1 MNAANPVA
9 GSSFKEVAR
18 EAGNRAGRTF
28 LALLVVGIAIA
39 VGVAVPYL
47 LSEQISS
54 WAPAGLA
61 FGAATVLAVLR
72 DLLQTLPTAV
82 EYIVSA
88 VTTSLPKLF
97 AQVAV
102 AALGVG
108 FAWYATVPGATLPAT
123 PERSLNLNVG
133 GTLPPIVLNDG
144 GSIFATYLIFDEWQ
158 SKLPADDAQLQQ
170 VDALVQT
177 LAQCIQRSDD
187 RVELLIRAYA
197 SSSGPDARNLDLYR
211 DRGTYVD
218 ELLKGRIA
226 ALAAA
231 QRAQFKVEVL
241 EWKSLE
247 AMKLRRL
254 FKDTDDHGTYLE
266 NAGAL
271 NRRADILVRSAGSC
285 LPG

>member
-1 MNAANPVA
+1 MNAANPVVP
-9 GSSFKEVAR
+9 SSFKELGRDMAH
-18 EAGNRAGRTF
+18 RAWRSF
-28 LALLVVGIAIA
+28 LAILVVGIAIA
-39 VGVAVPYL
+39 VGVAIPYSL
-47 LSEQISS
+47 ADQIGL

-61 FGAATVLAVLR
+61 FGAATVLAVLK

-88 VTTSLPKLF
+88 VSTSLPKLF

-108 FAWYATVPGATLPAT
+108 FAWYAAVEGPKAT
-123 PERSLNLNVG
+123 PERSLNLNIG

-144 GSIFATYLIFDEWQ
+144 GSVFATYLVFGEWK
-158 SKLPADDAQLQQ
+158 SELGAGDAQLEQ

-177 LAQCIQRSDD
+177 LAECIQDADD
-187 RVELLIRAYA
+187 RVQLTIRAYA
-197 SSSGPDARNLDLYR
+197 SSSGPDFKNLELYR
-211 DRGTYVD
+211 KRGKYVD
-218 ELLKGRIA
+218 DLLETRIA

-231 QRAQFKVEVL
+231 KLAQFKVDVL
-241 EWKSLE
+241 DWKSLE

-254 FKDTDDHGTYLE
+254 FKDTDNQGTYLP